1 MEMTIRQFL
10 MLCDTSRDGYRW
22 NKLKIYD
29 EFSMKSKEYWWHH
42 DQAVREFGS
51 YPVKK
56 FYHEYNDA
64 DTLVIVTRTQF

>member
-1 MEMTIRQFL
+1 MTIRQFL

-42 DQAVREFGS
+42 DQAVRES
-51 YPVKK
+51 S
-56 FYHEYNDA
+56 
-64 DTLVIVTRTQF
+64 DTIQLRNFIMSTMKQTHLLL